1 VITLPMG
8 LPGFPAAKTF
18 VLLDHKPG
26 SVFRWLQAL
35 EIPELAFVVID
46 PLAWKPE
53 FPLDAVRRSAS
64 IAGIDPDEELVVL
77 VVCTVPPPPDEP
89 TANFLAPI
97 GIGRESRRGA
107 QVVLHD
113 SGMIS
118 TEPFLRSRR

>member
-8 LPGFPAAKTF
+8 LPGFADATQF

-35 EIPELAFVVID
+35 EMPELAFVVID
-46 PLAWKPE
+46 PLDFKPD
-53 FPLDAVRRSAS
+53 FPLEPVRRSAS
-64 IAGIDPDEELVVL
+64 FAGIDPNEELVVL
-77 VVCTVPPPPDEP
+77 VICTVPPPPDEP

-113 SGMIS
+113 SGMVS
-118 TEPFLRSRR
+118 TEPFLRRK